1 LQKDNLQ
8 LAVGGEGALLQLI
21 DIVARSCQ
29 GSSAIQLKIRTT
41 EGKLGR
47 KPTSVIFSIVK
58 SMSGDWFGVS
68 IIIVIK

>member
-29 GSSAIQLKIRTT
+29 GSSARQPK
-41 EGKLGR
+41 
-47 KPTSVIFSIVK
+47 K
-58 SMSGDWFGVS
+58 SGLRRES
-68 IIIVIK
+68 